1 MATTKDTETSA
12 SPMDIVLLALASLVV
27 VASLVGY
34 YYFEE
39 APVVIRA
46 LGIVLAL
53 GVSAAL
59 LYRTAIGQFL
69 WQFMLGS
76 RVEMRKVVWP
86 TRQEATQTTLAV
98 FFFLLVMSVFFWGLD
113 FLLLFIT
120 RGIMGQGS

>member
-34 YYFEE
+34 YYFEQ
-39 APVVIRA
+39 APVVLRA